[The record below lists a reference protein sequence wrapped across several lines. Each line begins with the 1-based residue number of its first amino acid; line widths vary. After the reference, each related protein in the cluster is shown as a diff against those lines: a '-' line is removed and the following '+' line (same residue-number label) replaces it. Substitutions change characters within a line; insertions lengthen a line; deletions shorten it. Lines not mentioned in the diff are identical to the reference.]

1 MARRCLRLCVTYDG
15 SHGAA
20 LNNLAVLATRTGQ
33 YGKVKAYLIAAQTAS
48 PDCEEINHNVLLIE
62 KYR

>member
-1 MARRCLRLCVTYDG
+1 MSYDG

-20 LNNLAVLATRTGQ
+20 LNNLAVLATRAGQ
-33 YGKVKAYLIAAQTAS
+33 YGKVRSYLVAAQTAT

-62 KYR
+62 KYK